1 MIPESTATARSSA
14 RKLKRFVARRRLS
27 TRLAQSI
34 EVRGTPSFPEHV
46 RHVIL
51 VQLYRAS
58 PLSSRWARS
67 RLIGQ
72 FWGFVA
78 PSTFFCAR
86 MEGIATAP
94 AKPPTRPRQWRRD
107 HPSHFCFVTSLG
119 RSHSRRPLHSRN
131 PCHRDL
137 RQCRIGLRYREA
149 FGLRL
154 RRSIGRHV
162 AFRWS
167 DRFPPLVR
175 LTR

>member
-1 MIPESTATARSSA
+1 MTRESTATARSSA

-34 EVRGTPSFPEHV
+34 KIRGTPSFPGHV

-51 VQLYRAS
+51 VQPYRTS

-67 RLIGQ
+67 LLIGP
-72 FWGFVA
+72 FGGFVA
-78 PSTFFCAR
+78 PSTFFRAR
-86 MEGIATAP
+86 MEAIATAP

-107 HPSHFCFVTSLG
+107 HPSHFCFITLLG

-137 RQCRIGLRYREA
+137 RQCRIGLRYREV

-154 RRSIGRHV
+154 HRPIGRRV
-162 AFRWS
+162 VFRWS